1 MFIKTMTNFYSLLI
15 SIILIFMGV
24 IQTIYAQEKS
34 DLLEENSIKSI
45 HIHTPSPPPA
55 WALWER
61 FMLEQLYPAAIEY
74 TQKYTRPD
82 GTLIWRDEW
91 PGMDGSDDGY
101 ESFYNFPLYVA
112 LGGPMALDTLAR
124 HLWEGVTQQFTEY
137 GQIYNEFDAG
147 YDWMHHGESYT
158 YLYFFGLT
166 DPTNERFRE
175 LSLKFAEMYIDETWG
190 NYDPEHKII
199 RSPLTGSKGPRF
211 INTAEDWVTHRP
223 ILAHYPLP
231 YDDIPNIENSL
242 QWNDDDKFPYILEAL
257 NERMMRGDVP
267 LNLASTSMI
276 ANAYM
281 YTGEAKYKKWIED
294 YVGAWIKRVEEN
306 EGFLPDNV
314 GLTGK
319 VGEYMNG
326 NKWGGYYG
334 WRWPHGLPN
343 QMEATVIGGSNA
355 YLVSG
360 DSSYLELPYA
370 VIKMVEDQA
379 NIVDDQP
386 QVPYRYD
393 HRGWYDYRPMR
404 PKYPTHLWYITRK
417 ESDWERAKR
426 LTDPNQ
432 WNQTSYRKG
441 KGDSEN
447 TASWMGYLEG
457 INPGYPVEILKLNY
471 GEVQRRLEALR
482 NDTTTPDEQDVHH
495 FFQHNPV
502 ILEGLVQLML
512 GAPNHIYHGGL
523 LHASLRYFD
532 PEQKRSGIP
541 QHVAALVEDISTTG
555 VSVKLVNLHPSKSV
569 PVIIQGGMFGEHTI
583 KRVRQVINYPYQFWT
598 VGGKYFQITLGPGT
612 VCRLEIDL
620 DRFSQNP
627 SYDFPWFNPKNTE

>member
-1 MFIKTMTNFYSLLI
+1 MKTYFYSLLT
-15 SIILIFMGV
+15 SIIFILMGV
-24 IQTIYAQEKS
+24 IQIVYAQEKS
-34 DLLEENSIKSI
+34 DIAGENSIKSI
-45 HIHTPSPPPA
+45 YIHTPEPPPE

-61 FMLEQLYPAAIEY
+61 FMLEGLYPAAIEY
-74 TQKYTRPD
+74 TRKYTRPD
-82 GTLIWRDEW
+82 GTLIWREEW

-124 HLWEGVTQQFTEY
+124 HLWEGVTRQFTEY
-137 GQIYNEFDAG
+137 GQIYDEFDAG

-175 LSLKFAEMYIDETWG
+175 LSLKFAEMYLGEKWG

-211 INTAEDWVTHRP
+211 VNTAEDWVTHRP

-231 YDDIPNIENSL
+231 YDDIPNIDNSL
-242 QWNDDDKFPYILEAL
+242 QWNDDDKFPYILEVI

-281 YTGEAKYKKWIED
+281 YTGEEKYKNWIES
-294 YVGAWIKRVEEN
+294 YVRAWMKRVEEN
-306 EGFLPDNV
+306 GGFLPDNV

-370 VIKMVEDQA
+370 VIQLVEDQA
-379 NIVDDQP
+379 KMIDGQP
-386 QVPYRYD
+386 HVPYRFD
-393 HRGWYDYRPMR
+393 HRGWYDYWPMR
-404 PKYPTHLWYITRK
+404 PKYPTHLWYISRK

-426 LTDPNQ
+426 LTDPGQ
-432 WNQTSYRKG
+432 WNRTNYRKG

-447 TASWMGYLEG
+447 TAPWLGYLEG
-457 INPGYPVEILKLNY
+457 KNPNYPEEILKLNY
-471 GEVQRRLEALR
+471 EEVQRRLEALR

-495 FFQHNPV
+495 FFQHNPL

-541 QHVAALVEDISTTG
+541 QHVAALVEGISTTG
-555 VSVKLVNLHPSKSV
+555 VSVKLVNLHPSKSI

-583 KRVRQVINYPYQFWT
+583 ERVRQVINYPYQFWT
-598 VGGKYFQITLGPGT
+598 VEDKYFQITLGPGT

-620 DRFSQNP
+620 DRFSQTP
-627 SYDFPWFNPKNTE
+627 GYAFPWHDQPTSK